1 MTEIDIPPQAK
12 KVLDW
17 VIEETGKPLVVN
29 FTEGI
34 GANMAAGFVR
44 HPDKVQIDI
53 SPSKSSTEAEIV
65 DNICHEALH
74 GYLIHKSGYHFPEPI
89 TNIAT
94 EDVYLL
100 SLAGTMIDDIVVDK
114 ILEDLHLNPT
124 SSQCIPQV
132 KREIKAMNKGKDIY
146 AEHLAIGRIFYEKFK
161 VFRYVLAWGI
171 LKYNALP
178 ADDRKVLSRFMKH
191 FKRYYPADAKEADGI
206 ISCIIKHD
214 IFSRE
219 GQGMALKYVCE
230 LWRLGAKVKL
240 NTYLPE

>member
-34 GANMAAGFVR
+34 GANMAAGFVL

-124 SSQCIPQV
+124 SSQYIPQV

-146 AEHLAIGRIFYEKFK
+146 AESAIANMNNK
-161 VFRYVLAWGI
+161 
-171 LKYNALP
+171 
-178 ADDRKVLSRFMKH
+178 
-191 FKRYYPADAKEADGI
+191 
-206 ISCIIKHD
+206 D
-214 IFSRE
+214 IFDKDRWCSLL
-219 GQGMALKYVCE
+219 MAFPFPSYYSTQNPALC
-230 LWRLGAKVKL
+230 
-240 NTYLPE
+240 